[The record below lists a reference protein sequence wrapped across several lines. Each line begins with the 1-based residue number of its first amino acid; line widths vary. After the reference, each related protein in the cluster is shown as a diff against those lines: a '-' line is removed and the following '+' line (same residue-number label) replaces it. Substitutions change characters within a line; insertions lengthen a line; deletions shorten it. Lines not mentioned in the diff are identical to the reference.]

1 MSIRFKYDIQRQQK
15 LRRDLGDQ
23 GAKVDKAMRW
33 ALDAAQ
39 SKAATMIS
47 RRIRQTY
54 TIKVA
59 DVKRTLQIKRAYRDA
74 TRALVY
80 TGRRLPLERFS
91 PRPKV
96 VRINA
101 TSVNG
106 RVYKTRRKG
115 ATVRVRKDKG
125 RQLVGPAGR
134 QSGGWY
140 AKGHVLRRASAKD
153 NRSEP
158 YMQFGPSI
166 PGMVAHPQL
175 LNDTQEMVRQE
186 LPRQF
191 SDRLDYLLSQT

>member
-1 MSIRFKYDIQRQQK
+1 MSIRYKYDIND
-15 LRRDLGDQ
+15 RRRLEKRL
-23 GAKVDKAMRW
+23 KVGKVEKAMRW
-33 ALDAAQ
+33 SLDAAQ
-39 SKAATMIS
+39 SKAAAMIS
-47 RRIRQTY
+47 REIRKTY

-59 DVKRTLQIKRAYRDA
+59 DVKRTLQIKRARRDA
-74 TRALVY
+74 HRALIY
-80 TGRRLPLERFS
+80 TGRRIPLERFS
-91 PRPKV
+91 PKPKV
-96 VRINA
+96 VRISA

-106 RVYKTRRKG
+106 RVYQTRRKG

-125 RQLVGPAGR
+125 RQLVGRAGR

-175 LNDTQEMVRQE
+175 LNDTQEMVRKE
-186 LPRQF
+186 LPKQF
-191 SDRLDYLLSQT
+191 SDRLDYLLSQE